1 MIANQAG
8 MKEIIIMTKTEAQTE
23 NEIFKKA
30 IEKLRKEGLIVD
42 AVGPNGI
49 QTMLTAKGF
58 DQHRLLSL
66 FIQDD
71 GVNPN
76 VIQNEKPKKS
86 GQEKMDS
93 AIKTMVQVGAG
104 ISQLMQGLGNMAGD
118 PVKMDM
124 SQAGIDLGQG
134 GTKKSKRTYKTKK
147 KRKTRR

>member
-1 MIANQAG
+1 MTE
-8 MKEIIIMTKTEAQTE
+8 KEQDDLAKSI
-23 NEIFKKA
+23 N
-30 IEKLRKEGLIVD
+30 KLRKEGLIADV
-42 AVGPNGI
+42 AGPDGI
-49 QTMLTAKGF
+49 QTMLTANGF
-58 DQHRLLSL
+58 EKYRLLSL
-66 FIQDD
+66 FVQAD
-71 GVNPN
+71 GVNAN
-76 VIQNEKPKKS
+76 INKNEKPKKS

-134 GTKKSKRTYKTKK
+134 GTKKSKRTYKTKN